1 MIITTIIL
9 FLLLILTILT
19 LTNVPLKI
27 IRRTIDQQY
36 GKSYSSI
43 RFDES
48 KVTQED
54 YDWGPILL
62 VEKYKRQIDE
72 RRVVEK
78 KPFVT
83 WPKLLNFFDEWT
95 NVTSQNAVRKND
107 ARRLLT
113 NKRTLRYA
121 RNDTTTTTTTMTTK
135 TTNRKCLVFVHGGGL
150 IAGSP
155 TKYNSFNW
163 ITTIAWMLG
172 RQAEYTDLL
181 TLKYSLSPESE
192 SPQALRDCL
201 CEIHEFFEQQ
211 GNSLEE
217 ITIIGFSAGAFLALQ
232 IAFAWEY
239 FTKRGRNS
247 TIFGICGWEV
257 FGEEQDTKNTIVES
271 TIRKISD
278 KRVRMLLHLCAGFV
292 RFDRLFMNRH
302 VDVSHL
308 LATYMRVYSKRYE
321 IDDPLYNA
329 ITHDLNLSYAAKI
342 NIFDVHKNS
351 LSNHG
356 LTLRAYLRQVERER
370 AKNAT
375 TTSTDDG
382 KKHEIV
388 IFHDEDFRLN
398 EDLLRIIRTGD
409 SKDETNRTKLHKFV
423 RNIETYRPTQRKELI
438 DNVHYHF
445 FPFIVAAEAS
455 WKCMRKIVCDTSTS
469 N

>member
-1 MIITTIIL
+1 MIIATIIL

-36 GKSYSSI
+36 GKSYSAI

-48 KVTQED
+48 RVTQED
-54 YDWGPILL
+54 YTWGPILL

-83 WPKLLNFFDEWT
+83 WPRLLNFFDEWKDIT
-95 NVTSQNAVRKND
+95 NQETVREND
-107 ARRLLT
+107 PRRLLT
-113 NKRTLRYA
+113 NKRTLRYT
-121 RNDTTTTTTTMTTK
+121 RNDTTVIITTK
-135 TTNRKCLVFVHGGGL
+135 RKCLVFIHGGGL

-217 ITIIGFSAGAFLALQ
+217 ITIVGFSAGAFLALQ
-232 IAFAWEY
+232 IALAWEY
-239 FTKRGRNS
+239 FAKRGRNS

-257 FGEEQDTKNTIVES
+257 FGDEHKNKNTIVEN
-271 TIRKISD
+271 TIRKIID
-278 KRVRMLLHLCAGFV
+278 KRIRMVLHLCAGFV

-302 VDVSHL
+302 IDVSHL

-321 IDDPLYNA
+321 TDDPLYNA
-329 ITHDLNLSYAAKI
+329 VTHDLNLSYATKI

-356 LTLRAYLRQVERER
+356 LTLRAYLRQVERQR
-370 AKNAT
+370 TKNT
-375 TTSTDDG
+375 TTINYDEE

-409 SKDETNRTKLHKFV
+409 SKDDSTRTKLHKFV
-423 RNIETYRPTQRKELI
+423 RNIETYRPTQRRELI

-455 WKCMRKIVCDTSTS
+455 WKCMRKIICDTSNLNS
-469 N
+469 G